1 MGHLGCSNFTVFV
14 FFIIKH
20 QYYKTS
26 EGTFTVPD
34 FLCARLSPTDI
45 SRQLIIA
52 RSSVYKVKKMLECT
66 GTLKRKT
73 GDGQIGS
80 ARTIGVFRREK

>member
-1 MGHLGCSNFTVFV
+1 MGHLGCSNFTVVV
-14 FFIIKH
+14 FLIIKH
-20 QYYKTS
+20 LYYKTT
-26 EGTFTVPD
+26 ELTFTVPD
-34 FLCARLSPTDI
+34 FLCAGLNPTDI

-73 GDGQIGS
+73 GNGQNRS
-80 ARTIGVFRREK
+80 ARTIVVFRREN